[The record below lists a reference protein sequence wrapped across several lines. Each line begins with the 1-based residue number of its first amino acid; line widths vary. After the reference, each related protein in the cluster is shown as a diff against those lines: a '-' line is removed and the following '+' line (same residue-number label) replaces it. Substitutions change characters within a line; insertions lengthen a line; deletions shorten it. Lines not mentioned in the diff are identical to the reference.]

1 LLHQA
6 QTALSLVCDYSRSS
20 ELATTIE
27 AYFVHVQKVSA
38 DSDSVGSMFPR
49 SSLNHAVR
57 AGRVEDVQ
65 SSSMYDEDRL
75 ARTQSDIPV
84 TIATSSQCGRDV
96 DRSLAAGSYSG
107 EITMF

>member
-1 LLHQA
+1 
-6 QTALSLVCDYSRSS
+6 
-20 ELATTIE
+20 
-27 AYFVHVQKVSA
+27 VQKVSA
-38 DSDSVGSMFPR
+38 DSASVGSMFPR

-65 SSSMYDEDRL
+65 SPVYDEDRL

-84 TIATSSQCGRDV
+84 MIATSSQCGRDV

>member
-1 LLHQA
+1 MLHQA

-65 SSSMYDEDRL
+65 SSMYDEDRL

-107 EITMF
+107 EMTMF

>member
-1 LLHQA
+1 
-6 QTALSLVCDYSRSS
+6 
-20 ELATTIE
+20 
-27 AYFVHVQKVSA
+27 
-38 DSDSVGSMFPR
+38 
-49 SSLNHAVR
+49 VR

-65 SSSMYDEDRL
+65 SSMYDEDRL

-107 EITMF
+107 EMTMF